1 MASLGIGRASGSAAS
16 HGVARYAASA
26 STSSPVAFPSSAT
39 GNVAS
44 ITATYCSDG
53 KDININRRHNNPHDN
68 YGTIAGNDDQDHTNT
83 IAESIWQP
91 NQTTTIFQK
100 MEMTCPDVMKEYA
113 QCVINKQNSGALTQ
127 DACAVQFRAVMECF
141 RSVRIS
147 LN

>member
-1 MASLGIGRASGSAAS
+1 MASLGRATGSAAS
-16 HGVARYAASA
+16 RGVTRYAASS
-26 STSSPVAFPSSAT
+26 STSSTVALPSYVT
-39 GNVAS
+39 GNSAS
-44 ITATYCSDG
+44 IKATYSSDG
-53 KDININRRHNNPHDN
+53 KDINRRRDNPHDN
-68 YGTIAGNDDQDHTNT
+68 NGTIAANDDQDHNDT

-100 MEMTCPDVMKEYA
+100 METTCPDAMKAYA